1 MVQRLFR
8 LTLLCLWLAGCATA
22 PRGPAPPLGIPEND
36 PVLDSPALALLD
48 EADRA
53 RQRGDAASAGRR
65 LERALNLAPGSSWIY
80 RRLAELRLEQGEP
93 AAAEGFVR
101 RALRNATATGPHY
114 RASLH
119 ELLAVSLARQGD
131 DAGARRARQTA
142 DSLRRQTR

>member
-8 LTLLCLWLAGCATA
+8 LILLCLWLAGCASR
-22 PRGPAPPLGIPEND
+22 PEGPAPPLDIPEHD

-53 RQRGDAASAGRR
+53 RQQGDVSAAGRR

-101 RALRNATATGPHY
+101 RALRHAAAAGPDY

-131 DAGARRARQTA
+131 DDGARRARESA
-142 DSLRRQTR
+142 AALRQ